1 MMGQFTPSPE
11 GVNFELLE
19 RARRPRLSF
28 SILLT
33 SIFSVAA
40 LYFAFRAKKA
50 LQLTQVDEKT
60 NLLEKALRPALAKDI
75 YEAVSIILE
84 QNIPVRRQNLGWLIA
99 VSLRSWRGRPLYN
112 AILALL
118 GDEIHR
124 KGLWKENKTGKGPFY
139 IHNDY
144 FDEIFSPLKASILKR
159 QETSRDSKN
168 NQALMTALHYEEVMK
183 LNLDIIKNSFFKRK
197 GVRHSDARSFIEEIC
212 KIIDADW
219 IIWDGFKQNITGH
232 ILDYQKKDSR
242 FYEFANKLINVPS
255 NLKSHVNESAKR
267 SHLIDIISGKDDTA
281 ARFFREIDALRDP
294 DLLPRGTKITDKV
307 PTK

>member
-40 LYFAFRAKKA
+40 IYFATRSKEA

-84 QNIPVRRQNLGWLIA
+84 KNIPVRRQSLGWLIA
-99 VSLRSWRGRPLYN
+99 VSLRSWRGRPRFN

-118 GDEIHR
+118 GDKTHQ
-124 KGLWKENKTGKGPFY
+124 KGLWKESTGKGPFY

-144 FDEIFSPLKASILKR
+144 FDEIFSIYKW
-159 QETSRDSKN
+159 
-168 NQALMTALHYEEVMK
+168 
-183 LNLDIIKNSFFKRK
+183 IK
-197 GVRHSDARSFIEEIC
+197 
-212 KIIDADW
+212 
-219 IIWDGFKQNITGH
+219 
-232 ILDYQKKDSR
+232 
-242 FYEFANKLINVPS
+242 
-255 NLKSHVNESAKR
+255 
-267 SHLIDIISGKDDTA
+267 
-281 ARFFREIDALRDP
+281 
-294 DLLPRGTKITDKV
+294 
-307 PTK
+307 